1 MTLLATLLL
10 GFFLGIRHATDADH
24 VVAVSTIVGRA
35 PSRLGALWI
44 GAAWGVGHTAT
55 ILVVGGAIVVFNL
68 VIPARLGLSM
78 ELTVAVMLV
87 VLGLMNLRSAVKR
100 LDEVSGHPDHP
111 PPVLAGSGY
120 VRPLVVG
127 VLHGLAGSAAIA
139 LLVLGTVR
147 DAMWG
152 FLYLGLFG
160 VGTVVGMMLL
170 TTAMSVPLAHA
181 SRRFASFDRG
191 LARATGVLSVAFGLY
206 LAYRVG
212 FVDGLFTSQP
222 AWTPH

>member
-10 GFFLGIRHATDADH
+10 GFFLGVRHATDPDH
-24 VVAVSTIVGRA
+24 VVAVSTIVGRE
-35 PSRLGALWI
+35 PSRRGALWI

-55 ILVVGGAIVVFNL
+55 ILAVGGAIVIFNL

-87 VLGLMNLRSAVKR
+87 VLGLLNLRSAVQR
-100 LDEVSGHPDHP
+100 LDEVTGHADHP
-111 PPVLAGSGY
+111 PPLSGSRY
-120 VRPLVVG
+120 LRPLVVG

-147 DAMWG
+147 QPLWG
-152 FLYLGLFG
+152 FLYLALFG
-160 VGTVVGMMLL
+160 VGTVVGMMFL

-181 SRRFASFDRG
+181 SRRFASFDRL
-191 LARATGVLSVAFGLY
+191 LARTTGLLSLAFGLY
-206 LAYRVG
+206 LVYRVG
-212 FVDGLFTSQP
+212 FVDGLFTSRP
-222 AWTPH
+222 AWTPQ

>member
-10 GFFLGIRHATDADH
+10 GFFLGVRHATDADH
-24 VVAVSTIVGRA
+24 VVAVSTIVGRE
-35 PSRLGALWI
+35 PSRRGALWI

-55 ILVVGGAIVVFNL
+55 ILAVGGAIVIFNL

-87 VLGLMNLRSAVKR
+87 VLGLLNLRSAVQR
-100 LDEVSGHPDHP
+100 LDEVTGLADHP
-111 PPVLAGSGY
+111 LTLSGSRY
-120 VRPLVVG
+120 LRPLVVG

-147 DAMWG
+147 EPRWG

-181 SRRFASFDRG
+181 SRRFASFDRL
-191 LARATGVLSVAFGLY
+191 LARTTGLLSLAFGLY
-206 LAYRVG
+206 LVYRVG
-212 FVDGLFTSQP
+212 FVDGLFTSRP
-222 AWTPH
+222 AWTPK

>member
-24 VVAVSTIVGRA
+24 VVAVSTIVGRT

-100 LDEVSGHPDHP
+100 LDEVSGHADHP
-111 PPVLAGSGY
+111 PPLAGSGY

-191 LARATGVLSVAFGLY
+191 LARATGVLSMAFGLY

>member
-24 VVAVSTIVGRA
+24 VVAVSTIVGRE
-35 PSRLGALWI
+35 PSRRGALWI

-55 ILVVGGAIVVFNL
+55 ILAVGGAIVVFNL

-87 VLGLMNLRSAVKR
+87 VLGLLNLRSAVQR
-100 LDEVSGHPDHP
+100 LDEVTGHVAHP
-111 PPVLAGSGY
+111 PPLSGHRY
-120 VRPLVVG
+120 LRPRVVG
-127 VLHGLAGSAAIA
+127 VMHGLAGSAAIA

-147 DAMWG
+147 EPLWG

-160 VGTVVGMMLL
+160 VGTVVGMMVL

-181 SRRFASFDRG
+181 SRRFASFDRL
-191 LARATGVLSVAFGLY
+191 LARATGVLSLAFGLY

-212 FVDGLFTSQP
+212 FVDGLFTSRP
-222 AWTPH
+222 AWTPQ

>member
-1 MTLLATLLL
+1 MTFLATLLL

-24 VVAVSTIVGRA
+24 VVAVSTIVGRE
-35 PSRLGALWI
+35 PSRRGALWI

-55 ILVVGGAIVVFNL
+55 ILAVGGAIVVFNL

-87 VLGLMNLRSAVKR
+87 VLGLLNLRSAVQR
-100 LDEVSGHPDHP
+100 LDEVTGHVDHPAPLSGHRY
-111 PPVLAGSGY
+111 L
-120 VRPLVVG
+120 RPLVVG
-127 VLHGLAGSAAIA
+127 VMHGLAGSAAIA

-147 DAMWG
+147 EPLWG

-160 VGTVVGMMLL
+160 VGTVVGMMVL

-181 SRRFASFDRG
+181 SRRFASFDRL
-191 LARATGVLSVAFGLY
+191 LARATGVLSLAFGLY

-212 FVDGLFTSQP
+212 FVDGLFTSRP
-222 AWTPH
+222 AWTPQ

>member
-1 MTLLATLLL
+1 MTFLATLLL

-24 VVAVSTIVGRA
+24 VVAVSTIVGRE
-35 PSRLGALWI
+35 PSRRGALWI

-55 ILVVGGAIVVFNL
+55 ILAVGGAIVVFNL

-87 VLGLMNLRSAVKR
+87 VLGLLNLRSAVQR
-100 LDEVSGHPDHP
+100 LDEVTGHVDHP
-111 PPVLAGSGY
+111 PPLAGNRY
-120 VRPLVVG
+120 LRPLVVG
-127 VLHGLAGSAAIA
+127 VMHGLAGSAAIA

-147 DAMWG
+147 EPLWG

-160 VGTVVGMMLL
+160 VGTVVGMMVL

-181 SRRFASFDRG
+181 SRRFASFDRL
-191 LARATGVLSVAFGLY
+191 LARATGVLSLAFGLY

-212 FVDGLFTSQP
+212 FVDGLFTSRP
-222 AWTPH
+222 AWTPQ

>member
-24 VVAVSTIVGRA
+24 VVAVSTIVGRE
-35 PSRLGALWI
+35 PSRRGALWI

-55 ILVVGGAIVVFNL
+55 ILAVGGAIVVFNL

-78 ELTVAVMLV
+78 ELTVAAMLV

-100 LDEVSGHPDHP
+100 LDEVTGHADHP
-111 PPVLAGSGY
+111 PSLSGNRY
-120 VRPLVVG
+120 LRPLVVG

-147 DAMWG
+147 EPAWG

-160 VGTVVGMMLL
+160 GGTVVGMMLL

-181 SRRFASFDRG
+181 SRRFASFDRL
-191 LARATGVLSVAFGLY
+191 LARTTGVLSMAFGLY

-222 AWTPH
+222 AWTPR

>member
-10 GFFLGIRHATDADH
+10 GFFLGVRHATDADH
-24 VVAVSTIVGRA
+24 VVAVSTIVGRE
-35 PSRLGALWI
+35 PSRRGALWI

-55 ILVVGGAIVVFNL
+55 ILAVGGAIVIFHL

-87 VLGLMNLRSAVKR
+87 VLGLLNLRSAVQR
-100 LDEVSGHPDHP
+100 LDEVTGHADHP
-111 PPVLAGSGY
+111 PLLSGSRY
-120 VRPLVVG
+120 LRPLVVG

-147 DAMWG
+147 EPLWG

-160 VGTVVGMMLL
+160 VGTVLGMMLL

-181 SRRFASFDRG
+181 SRRFAAFDRL
-191 LARATGVLSVAFGLY
+191 LARTTGVLSLAFGLY
-206 LAYRVG
+206 LVYRVG
-212 FVDGLFTSQP
+212 FVDGLFTSRP
-222 AWTPH
+222 AWTPQ

>member
-24 VVAVSTIVGRA
+24 VVAVSTIVGRE
-35 PSRLGALWI
+35 PSRRGALWI

-55 ILVVGGAIVVFNL
+55 ILAVGGAIVAFNL

-87 VLGLMNLRSAVKR
+87 VLGLLNLRSAVKR
-100 LDEVSGHPDHP
+100 FDEVTVHADHP
-111 PPVLAGSGY
+111 PPLSGNRY
-120 VRPLVVG
+120 LRPLVVG

-147 DAMWG
+147 DAAWG

-170 TTAMSVPLAHA
+170 TTAMSVPLAQA
-181 SRRFASFDRG
+181 SRRFASFDRV
-191 LARATGVLSVAFGLY
+191 LARATGVLSLAFGLY
-206 LAYRVG
+206 LVYRVG
-212 FVDGLFTSQP
+212 FVDGLFTSKP
-222 AWTPH
+222 AWTPR